1 MTEENQKVK
10 NNRKEKSPSKVKS
23 EEKTEASGKV
33 VFVGQKPV
41 KNYVIAVMM
50 DFNSGS
56 NQVVIKARGRAITK
70 AVDTFELLRRAFLKN
85 VRLDGVNIST
95 EQVTREGNQKANVS
109 AIELTIV
116 RSE

>member
-1 MTEENQKVK
+1 MTEEKQKGK
-10 NNRKEKSPSKVKS
+10 NNKKERPPKQMKN
-23 EEKTEASGKV
+23 EEKIGTDEKV

-50 DFNSGS
+50 HFNTGS

-85 VRLDGVNIST
+85 VRLDGINIST

-116 RSE
+116 KS

>member
-1 MTEENQKVK
+1 MAEEKQKVK
-10 NNRKEKSPSKVKS
+10 NSKREKPPKQVKN
-23 EEKTEASGKV
+23 EEKTEATGKV

-50 DFNSGS
+50 HFNTGS

-85 VRLDGVNIST
+85 VRLDSINIST

-116 RSE
+116 KS